1 MENEFQSSILVWW
14 TNGNLNHNIKKRTN
28 GNLYWML
35 FILLFIHFLG
45 KKLPFN
51 EFMSKNI
58 ASFQK
63 CANIYISNDEF
74 FSNLK

>member
-1 MENEFQSSILVWW
+1 
-14 TNGNLNHNIKKRTN
+14 
-28 GNLYWML
+28 ML
-35 FILLFIHFLG
+35 FILLFIHFFG
-45 KKLPFN
+45 KLPFN

>member
-1 MENEFQSSILVWW
+1 
-14 TNGNLNHNIKKRTN
+14 
-28 GNLYWML
+28 ML